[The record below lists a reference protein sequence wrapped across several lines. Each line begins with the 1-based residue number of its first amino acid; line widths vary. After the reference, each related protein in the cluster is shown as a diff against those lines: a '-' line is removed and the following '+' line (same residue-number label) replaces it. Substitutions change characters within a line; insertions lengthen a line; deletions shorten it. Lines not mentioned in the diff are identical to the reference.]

1 MQKLTYINLYG
12 EALVFG
18 RESPVILSNVTG
30 LSRSSGKLIT
40 SQGAYQNGQ
49 TIHRAQLAAKKI
61 VVTFNVYGCADR
73 TAMYQQREKIER
85 VLAYNRCVKDGKC
98 GTLIYENDAGAWMM
112 DAVPSTSVT
121 YGKRFLN
128 CMPNCKVTF
137 TGAGAYLRSQRAK
150 GAVMRM
156 GAGGFSLPT
165 ALPIAL
171 GTRLFTSELRNEGT
185 ADSPVEITIYGTGEA
200 PTIVNHT
207 TGAQIIVN
215 RAIEEGGRLV
225 INTDPDALSCV
236 LIHADE
242 TQEDAFGYLDAQT
255 AISAFLLQPGTNN
268 VEYMPSVPST
278 GSRVEI
284 AWRAMYEGV

>member
-12 EALVFG
+12 ETLVFG

-40 SQGAYQNGQ
+40 SQGAYQDGQ

-61 VVTFNVYGCADR
+61 VATFNVYGCADR
-73 TAMYQQREKIER
+73 EGMYRQRERIER
-85 VLAYNRCVKDGKC
+85 VLAYNRCVKDGRC
-98 GTLIYENDAGAWMM
+98 GTLVYENDAGAWLM

-137 TGAGAYLRSQRAK
+137 TGAGAYLRAQKEK
-150 GAVMRM
+150 GAVLRM
-156 GAGGFSLPT
+156 GAGGFSLQT
-165 ALPIAL
+165 MLPITL
-171 GTRLFTSELRNEGT
+171 GTRLFAGELRNEGT
-185 ADSPVEITIYGTGEA
+185 ADTPVEITIYGTGEA
-200 PTIVNHT
+200 PKIVNHT

-215 RAIEEGGRLV
+215 HVIESGGRLM
-225 INTDPDALSCV
+225 ISTDPDALSCMLV
-236 LIHADE
+236 HADG

-255 AISAFLLQPGTNN
+255 AISAFLLQPGTNS

-284 AWRAMYEGV
+284 TWRDLYEGV